1 MNATAIEIK
10 PNTAELLP
18 LAEYD
23 KIIVAFSGGKDCTA
37 AFLHLLEQGADPAR
51 MELWHHDVDGRE
63 GEPLMDWGCTP
74 SYCRAFA
81 KAMGVRIRFQWKEGG
96 FCREMLRENSKTAPV
111 MFELEDGT
119 IAQAGGKLGKE
130 TTRLKFPQVSAD
142 LSVRWCSAY
151 LKIDVAAIALNNDPS
166 MVGKKILFVT
176 GERRQESTARSKY
189 AEVEEHRCHSGRK
202 TVHQWRAVIDYSEQ
216 DVWEIIERHKVR
228 PHPAYYLGWGRV
240 SCLLCIFGDNDQM
253 ASARK
258 LAPAQFDRVAGYEA
272 DFGVTIR
279 KGLTVVSAA
288 DKGTPYPEVDVEEL
302 RAMAMSHNYPVSMIR
317 FADGA
322 EWVLPSGA
330 YKRCGGP
337 T

>member
-1 MNATAIEIK
+1 MDHK

-18 LAEYD
+18 LGEYD

-37 AFLHLLEQGADPAR
+37 AFLRLLELGADASKI
-51 MELWHHDVDGRE
+51 ELWHHDVDGRE
-63 GEPLMDWGCTP
+63 GEPLMDWPCTA

-81 KAMGVRIRFQWKEGG
+81 KAMGVRIRFQWKVGG
-96 FCREMLRENSKTAPV
+96 FCREMLRQSSKTAPI

-119 IAQAGGKLGKE
+119 IAQAGGKGGKE

-166 MVGKKILFVT
+166 LVGKKILFVT

-202 TVHQWRAVIDYSEQ
+202 LVHQWRNVIDFSEKE
-216 DVWEIIERHKVR
+216 VWAIIERHKIK

-253 ASARK
+253 ASARAI
-258 LAPAQFDRVAGYEA
+258 APEQFGRVASYEKQ
-272 DFGVTIR
+272 FGVTIR
-279 KGLTVVSAA
+279 KGLTVIDAA
-288 DKGTPYPEVDVEEL
+288 DRGTPHTEVNIEAYRALAMAHDYPESAIL
-302 RAMAMSHNYPVSMIR
+302 AN
-317 FADGA
+317 G
-322 EWVLPSGA
+322 EWTLPAGA